1 MKHGRA
7 GRAAIL
13 GVLLM
18 AMMGAPLCAQAQ
30 AASEGVAMTNADGT
44 LPQSVRDKM
53 AQAGLAADAV
63 SLWVEPLSA
72 RQGQND
78 SVSGQ
83 MLRQNPLIRHHADTP
98 RTPASTQKLITTY
111 IALHTLG
118 EHHRWATYVQ
128 PKGVII
134 NGTLHGDL
142 VIQGNGDPAM
152 THEHLRAMLTQVQ
165 ARGIRHIQGNIIID
179 NLAFRD
185 VKFDTHAFDGQGM
198 RAYNAAPNAFLV
210 NFGTVEVDVLP
221 SGREVVSQDDDGRQ
235 QKVFMAG
242 DRQGAAV
249 QVLPTLADFDAPN
262 QIAADQSSCLTES
275 QLNLSGNRLLVTG
288 GTNAD
293 CGRRSYWLTFFD
305 ADQLAMKAVQGEW
318 QKLDAAFSGE
328 VVMAKARESMG
339 LPWLVSLSK
348 PLGEQIHLINQYSNN
363 VMTEQVALS
372 LPLASGEVS
381 VSDYPS
387 AFSFIDRWWKKHLK
401 SQPPVMS
408 RASGLCRDCAITPEA
423 MAELLVFAYQQ
434 PDFEIFKASL
444 PVAGISG
451 TMANLAKRDAS
462 HPAIGRAH
470 VKTGTLNDVS
480 SLAGYVMGRDG
491 KWYVFVAMINAPN
504 AGHDAKVS
512 AVLDEML
519 SHVAML

>member
-1 MKHGRA
+1 
-7 GRAAIL
+7 
-13 GVLLM
+13 
-18 AMMGAPLCAQAQ
+18 
-30 AASEGVAMTNADGT
+30 
-44 LPQSVRDKM
+44 
-53 AQAGLAADAV
+53 
-63 SLWVEPLSA
+63 
-72 RQGQND
+72 
-78 SVSGQ
+78 
-83 MLRQNPLIRHHADTP
+83 
-98 RTPASTQKLITTY
+98 
-111 IALHTLG
+111 
-118 EHHRWATYVQ
+118 
-128 PKGVII
+128 
-134 NGTLHGDL
+134 
-142 VIQGNGDPAM
+142 
-152 THEHLRAMLTQVQ
+152 
-165 ARGIRHIQGNIIID
+165 
-179 NLAFRD
+179 
-185 VKFDTHAFDGQGM
+185 
-198 RAYNAAPNAFLV
+198 
-210 NFGTVEVDVLP
+210 
-221 SGREVVSQDDDGRQ
+221 
-235 QKVFMAG
+235 
-242 DRQGAAV
+242 
-249 QVLPTLADFDAPN
+249 
-262 QIAADQSSCLTES
+262 
-275 QLNLSGNRLLVTG
+275 
-288 GTNAD
+288 
-293 CGRRSYWLTFFD
+293 
-305 ADQLAMKAVQGEW
+305 MKAVQGEW
-318 QKLDAAFSGE
+318 QKLDAAFSGD

-372 LPLASGEVS
+372 LPLASGEAS

-434 PDFEIFKASL
+434 PDFEVFKASL

-491 KWYVFVAMINAPN
+491 KWYVFVAMVNAPN
-504 AGHDAKVS
+504 AGHDTKVL